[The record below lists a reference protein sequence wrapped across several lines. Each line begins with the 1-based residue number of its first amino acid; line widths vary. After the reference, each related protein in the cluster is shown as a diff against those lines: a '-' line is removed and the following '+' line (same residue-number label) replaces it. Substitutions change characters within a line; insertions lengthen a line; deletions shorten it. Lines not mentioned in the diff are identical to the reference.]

1 MFAEKKL
8 PTKLETRCE
17 EVLAELADHKVD
29 SEEYGVVLDRAVKL
43 HKMKEEEKPSPV
55 SKDTLVLAGTNLLG
69 ILMIIG
75 YEHHHV
81 ITSSAMRMIQKPR

>member
-1 MFAEKKL
+1 MFAAKKL
-8 PTKLETRCE
+8 PTRLETRCE
-17 EVLAELADHKVD
+17 EVLAELADHKIA

-43 HKMKEEEKPSPV
+43 HKMKTEEESSPV

-69 ILMIIG
+69 ILMVIG